1 MVSENNIPEEEEIEE
16 EEEESSEEVEEEVEE
31 SSNSS
36 NDDEIKCI
44 ATFKQNPNRPVEC
57 QVYTMT
63 GYNEDREFIGPVTVV
78 APSMDSALELS
89 GLTDIKITSVDG
101 S

>member
-1 MVSENNIPEEEEIEE
+1 MVSENNIPEEEKIEE

-44 ATFKQNPNRPVEC
+44 ATFEQNPNRPIEC
-57 QVYTMT
+57 KVFTMT
-63 GYNEDREFIGPVTVV
+63 GYNEDREFIGPVAVV

-89 GLTDIKITSVDG
+89 KLTDVKIISVGDN
-101 S
+101 